1 MHERDGKRQLHP
13 IIFFVE
19 RAVRTHELRLF
30 LPEAHGEKISHLR
43 LFQVFA
49 AFGRQ
54 AFRECFGE
62 RLVDGKKPLA
72 LRKPHGAGDKAL
84 GCGVH
89 VAPHFLV
96 PRRMD
101 EFFPPL
107 RDFEPQN
114 AREPRNF
121 VEIFDIHNISPLCSI
136 LSQSGGVCQVQLCL
150 VCDLNRTDIRKEKT
164 IAAVTPALAA
174 ASEPVSA

>member
-1 MHERDGKRQLHP
+1 MHERDGKRQFHP
-13 IIFFVE
+13 IILFIE

-30 LPEAHGEKISHLR
+30 LPEAHGEKVSHLR

-54 AFRECFGE
+54 TFGECFGE
-62 RLVDGKKPLA
+62 RLVDGQESLA
-72 LRKPHGAGDKAL
+72 LRQPHGAGDETL
-84 GCGVH
+84 GRGID

-101 EFFPPL
+101 ELFSPL
-107 RDFEPQN
+107 RDFEPEN

-121 VEIFDIHNISPLCSI
+121 IEIFDVHKIRPLFSI
-136 LSQSGGVCQVQLCL
+136 LAQSGGVCQVQLCL
-150 VCDLNRTDIRKEKT
+150 VCDLKMTDMRKEKT
-164 IAAVTPALAA
+164 MAAVTPALAA

>member
-13 IIFFVE
+13 IILRVE
-19 RAVRTHELRLF
+19 RAVRAHELGLL
-30 LPEAHGEKISHLR
+30 LPQTHREKVAHFGFS
-43 LFQVFA
+43 QVVA
-49 AFGRQ
+49 HSGWQ
-54 AFRECFGE
+54 AVRKCVAE

-72 LRKPHGAGDKAL
+72 LRKPHGAGNKAL
-84 GCGVH
+84 GRGID

-101 EFFPPL
+101 EFFSPL
-107 RDFEPQN
+107 RDFEPEN

-121 VEIFDIHNISPLCSI
+121 VEIFDIHNVSPLCSI

-164 IAAVTPALAA
+164 MAAVTPALAA